1 MTAPA
6 RRHRAHPPAAVLWDM
21 DGTIVDTEP
30 YWIATEYE
38 LVAEFGGHWSD
49 EKAHSL
55 VGLDLR
61 DSAAIIRDRGGVD
74 LPIDDIVNRLLDGVI
89 ARIAERIPWRPGARE
104 LLADLRRAGV
114 PTALVTMSWRRF
126 AEAVVD
132 VLPPGTFTTLVTGDE
147 VSRGK
152 PDPEPYLVAAAAL
165 GVDPRDCVAIE
176 DSPTGVRSAVAAG
189 CRTLAV
195 PNVVDIPEGDGYE
208 RIESLA
214 DIDLTDLGFGP
225 PRRGA
230 SSRRGASPRRRL
242 VGLATAL
249 GLAVGGG
256 WWATRADTP
265 PGPLATVPVSAW
277 VPYWALD
284 DALPT
289 VERHGALVAEFSPF
303 WYSVRGAQKV
313 GLSGTLEP
321 AHVAAMSDALRRSG
335 ALVIPSVVDEMPAGG
350 MAALLADPDRRGRHV
365 RTLVSLV
372 TDGDFDGIDIDYET
386 FAWSDGRDT
395 WETTRPHWV
404 AFVTELGAALDA
416 VDRRLVVTIPPV
428 YPDSAPERGA
438 WVYDPAAIAAH
449 VDTLRVMAYDYS
461 TSAAGPIAPLAWVR
475 DVAQGMATLVGDRS
489 KVVLGVATY
498 GRNWVVSTSGT
509 CPESA
514 SGTVPVTQD
523 TALAVAARRGAVPVH
538 DPVAGESWFAY
549 QLTVADGGLSCVQSR
564 EVHWVD
570 EQGVRARIDIA
581 REERL
586 GGVALWAVGFD
597 SDPLWPAIADLI
609 TP

>member
-1 MTAPA
+1 MSAPA

-74 LPIDDIVNRLLDGVI
+74 LPIDDIVHRLLDGVI

-104 LLADLRRAGV
+104 MLADLQRAGV

-126 AEAVVD
+126 ADAVVD
-132 VLPPGTFTTLVTGDE
+132 VLPPGTFTTVVTGDE
-147 VSRGK
+147 VARGK
-152 PDPEPYLVAAAAL
+152 PHPEPYLAAAAAL
-165 GVDPRDCVAIE
+165 GVDPRECVAIE

-189 CRTLAV
+189 CRTIAV
-195 PNVVDIPEGDGYE
+195 PNVVDIPPGEGYE
-208 RIESLA
+208 VVRSLA
-214 DIDLTDLGFGP
+214 DIDLGHLGFTL
-225 PRRGA
+225 PRRTTPA
-230 SSRRGASPRRRL
+230 RRRL
-242 VGLATAL
+242 AGLAAVI
-249 GLAVGGG
+249 GLVVGGG
-256 WWATRADTP
+256 WWATRDDTP

-277 VPYWALD
+277 IPYWVLD

-313 GLSGTLEP
+313 GLSGSLEP
-321 AHVAAMSDALRRSG
+321 ADIATMSEALRRSG

-350 MAALLADPDRRGRHV
+350 MAALLADPERRARHV
-365 RTLVSLV
+365 RTLVTLV
-372 TDGDFDGIDIDYET
+372 SEGGFDGIDIDYET

-404 AFVTELGAALDA
+404 AFVTELGAALDEIS
-416 VDRRLVVTIPPV
+416 RRLVVTIPPV
-428 YPDSAPERGA
+428 YPESAPERGA
-438 WVYDPAAIAAH
+438 WVYDPAAIAPH
-449 VDTLRVMAYDYS
+449 VDTVRVMAYDYS
-461 TSAAGPIAPLAWVR
+461 TSSAGPIAPLTWVR
-475 DVAQGMATLVGDRS
+475 DVARGMASLVGDRS
-489 KVVLGVATY
+489 KVVLGIPTY
-498 GRNWVVSTSGT
+498 GRNWVVSTSGS

-514 SGTVPVTQD
+514 DGTVPVTQD
-523 TALAVAARRGAVPVH
+523 TALAVAARRGATPVH
-538 DPVAGESWFAY
+538 DPVTGESWFAY
-549 QLTVADGGLSCVQSR
+549 QLTVSDGGVSCVQSR

-570 EQGVRARIDIA
+570 EQGVRSRIDVA

-597 SDPLWPAIADLI
+597 SDALWPTVADLL

>member
-1 MTAPA
+1 MSAPA

-30 YWIATEYE
+30 YWIATEFA
-38 LVAEFGGHWSD
+38 LVAEFGGHWSN

-61 DSAAIIRDRGGVD
+61 DSAAILREEGGVD

-89 ARIAERIPWRPGARE
+89 ARIAERVPWRPGARE
-104 LLADLRRAGV
+104 LLADLQREGI

-126 AEAVVD
+126 AQAVVD
-132 VLPPGTFTTLVTGDE
+132 ILPAGTFTTIITGDE

-152 PDPEPYLVAAAAL
+152 PHPEPYLAAAAAL
-165 GVDPRDCVAIE
+165 GVDARDCVAIE

-195 PNVVDIPEGDGYE
+195 PNVVDIPPGDGYE
-208 RIESLA
+208 RLDSLTEV
-214 DIDLTDLGFGP
+214 DLAFLGVE
-225 PRRGA
+225 
-230 SSRRGASPRRRL
+230 RRRAPQARHRLTGL
-242 VGLATAL
+242 VLAMAAL
-249 GLAVGGG
+249 AGGG
-256 WWATRADTP
+256 WWATRTDTP
-265 PGPLATVPVSAW
+265 PSPLATVPVSGW

-289 VERHGALVAEFSPF
+289 VQRHGALLHELSPF
-303 WYSVRGAQKV
+303 WYSARGAQKV
-313 GLSGTLEP
+313 GLSGTLDQSDITP
-321 AHVAAMSDALRRSG
+321 MSDALRSSG
-335 ALVIPSVVDEMPAGG
+335 TVVIPSVVDEMGAGG
-350 MAALLADPDRRGRHV
+350 MAAVLADPQRRANHV
-365 RTLVSLV
+365 KTLVALV
-372 TDGDFDGIDIDYET
+372 ADSAYDGLDIDYET

-395 WETTRPHWV
+395 WDTTRPNWV
-404 AFVTELGAALDA
+404 AFVTELGAALHDLGK
-416 VDRRLVVTIPPV
+416 RLVVTIPPV
-428 YPDSAPERGA
+428 YPSSSPEQGA
-438 WVYDPAAIAAH
+438 WVYDPAAIAPH
-449 VDTLRVMAYDYS
+449 VDTIRVMAYDYS
-461 TSAAGPIAPLAWVR
+461 TSAAGPIAPVTWVR
-475 DVAQGMATLVGDRS
+475 EVAEGMVALVGDRS
-489 KVVLGVATY
+489 KVVLGIPTY

-514 SGTVPVTQD
+514 QGTVPVTQD
-523 TALAVAARRGAVPVH
+523 TALAVAARRGAVPTH
-538 DPVAGESWFAY
+538 DPVTGESWFAY
-549 QLTVADGGLSCVQSR
+549 QLTVEDGGESCVQSR

-586 GGVALWAVGFD
+586 GGVALWAIGFD
-597 SDPLWPAIADLI
+597 SDTLWPTIAPLS